1 MPIERILA
9 ILLSMGRQKR
19 TLAPVAA
26 ERMRRLGAR
35 LRSARRNRR
44 MTETELA
51 ARTLT
56 TRPTIRK
63 LEMGDPSVSM
73 AVLVETLQVL
83 GLDAD
88 LDLIAKDDDLGRRL
102 ADARLPRPRRPASRG
117 LADEL

>member
-1 MPIERILA
+1 
-9 ILLSMGRQKR
+9 MGRSKR
-19 TLAPVAA
+19 DLSPAAA
-26 ERMRRLGAR
+26 ERMRQLGMR
-35 LRSARRNRR
+35 LRTARRSRR

-63 LEMGDPSVSM
+63 LETGDPSVSV
-73 AVLVETLQVL
+73 AVLVEVLQVL

-88 LDLIAKDDDLGRRL
+88 IDLIAKDDDLGRRL
-102 ADARLPRPRRPASRG
+102 ADARLPRPRRPAGKG

>member
-1 MPIERILA
+1 
-9 ILLSMGRQKR
+9 MGRQRR

-26 ERMRRLGAR
+26 ERVRDLGVR
-35 LRSARRNRR
+35 LRAARRNRR

-63 LEMGDPSVSM
+63 LETGDPSVSV
-73 AVLVETLQVL
+73 AVLVEVLQVL

-88 LDLIAKDDDLGRRL
+88 LDLIAKDDELGRRL
-102 ADARLPRPRRPASRG
+102 ADARIPRPRRPASG
-117 LADEL
+117 SLADEL